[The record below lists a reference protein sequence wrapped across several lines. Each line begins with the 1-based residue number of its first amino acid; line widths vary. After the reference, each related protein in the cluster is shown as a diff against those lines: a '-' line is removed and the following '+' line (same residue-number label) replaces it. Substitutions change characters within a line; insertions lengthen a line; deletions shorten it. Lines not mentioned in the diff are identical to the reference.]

1 MFGRLSANRCLRS
14 VLYRRL
20 EPEDAFS
27 PVPEDTLYQL
37 VTDDTFQWE
46 ENLIW
51 ESLGS
56 IDGADS
62 SFFSSELRRT
72 RIEGD
77 AVRHEEEMQQQQHVP
92 EQHDYD
98 AAE

>member
-1 MFGRLSANRCLRS
+1 MLGGLSANRCPRS

-77 AVRHEEEMQQQQHVP
+77 AVRHEELVQQQHVP
-92 EQHDYD
+92 EQQDYD